1 MIQED
6 LPSFQYLVLIEG
18 EIVLLHQLH
27 SHRAEQY
34 QEAVIFSFGPR
45 KWMILLPLAL
55 MPQVPAD
62 MTWGHIGWNTRGA

>member
-45 KWMILLPLAL
+45 KWMILLPLDL
-55 MPQVPAD
+55 GSYRLEHSGRLTLVPAF
-62 MTWGHIGWNTRGA
+62 AF